1 MSINNEDKSDEQA
14 IEDYVKEHSDNIQ
27 NLLADLNILVQKH
40 KETLNEEQFFAVWNE
55 SPLSKQI
62 SKDGLTLYHALV
74 LIAEEGL
81 GIKVIKGA
89 WD

>member
-1 MSINNEDKSDEQA
+1 MQ
-14 IEDYVKEHSDNIQ
+14 Q
-27 NLLADLNILVQKH
+27 LLADLSKLVQKH
-40 KETLNEEQFFAVWNE
+40 KETLHEEQFFAVWNE

-62 SKDGLTLYHALV
+62 HKGGLTVTLQS
-74 LIAEEGL
+74 IAAEGL

>member
-1 MSINNEDKSDEQA
+1 MSINNEDKSEEQA
-14 IEDYVKEHSDNIQ
+14 IEDYVKEHSDNIK

-55 SPLSKQI
+55 SLLSKQI